1 MENKNSNNFDSLRFD
16 DYSTYWKTDMA
27 ATLNNNKASMKNLIE
42 FLNNHKCKNDP
53 NLWCPRNGKY
63 NVPEVYMENFFTL
76 LEECRKSNV
85 FTHFFEKQQ
94 DPSGIMLDFDIEQD
108 VEESQIRDYHI
119 DDIIKEV
126 FKLLLS
132 HLETNAIDTWVCII
146 QKPAPD
152 KKIKDNKIYYKDG
165 FHILIPGI
173 KVSKKYKN
181 YLINYIR
188 ESDILEEIFDEVSFH
203 GKLSNILD
211 MGSASV
217 PVNFIGSC
225 AMHKKSAYPV
235 KYIIKTKASKREGKT
250 HKVVLT
256 KNNLTDLNIPHEFS
270 LNYEKKNGL
279 IKKKIY
285 VPNSIVE
292 ARLLQY
298 KPAISKQTSD
308 SLSILQQYDADAAE
322 IQQLVNI
329 LAPKRRDLQPL
340 WWRVIVSLAYLG
352 PQYYELA
359 REFSNRPNKGV
370 REEFDLEWNKAVG
383 TKGKYGFSKRTIH
396 NYAREDNYEKYK
408 NITACSVGSKL
419 HNIIKDPTLGKLGS
433 WHYAKLLHIMVG
445 TRFNTDYSPIDKKKI
460 WYEFM
465 IDENKCTK
473 GEIYKYRAR
482 EESTSLMN
490 YMSEIMPTIFDREYR
505 MLNTSKE
512 KKTEEAEIKYYNK
525 LIGHLIKSKQS
536 LYDHNSKN
544 TIMKECA
551 NVFMVEN
558 FTGELDQEPM
568 ILGVG
573 NGVVRLTV
581 PPLLIQG
588 YHEYK
593 ISRYTTTE
601 YKELNRKCKITL
613 DLFKSIWE
621 LFPEGEKDMFWFM
634 MFFFGTSAD
643 GSVKARL
650 FLMLTGAGANGKSYF
665 VELVR
670 RALGDATEMGY
681 GYKMSLKY
689 LTSPDAD
696 AGRATPELQPL
707 AHARIVYFSEAN
719 KNETANVSKIK
730 KLTSGEVINARGL
743 YKGQNNFTIR
753 SNFLLQTN
761 FALRIE
767 TRDHGSWRRVKN
779 YKMKI
784 KFCSNPNPENKYERK
799 EDRSYADTKVSDPR
813 YLSSM
818 LSLLIMARTILQV
831 KYNGDITAFPCYSLD
846 KESEEFRNEQDN
858 INRFITEKIVILDE
872 KTLIETPINN
882 LIEKYL
888 IWYQTNITN
897 ERKVHDMTS
906 LRTDFE
912 NSRLGKYINKRE
924 NSVFLSGI
932 RILDTGERKGINEKN
947 FINEKKDYETA
958 NDKECKNHI
967 EALNHFFDMY
977 ENAIK
982 Q

>member
-1 MENKNSNNFDSLRFD
+1 MDIKNSKFDSIKFND
-16 DYSTYWKTDMA
+16 FSEYWKSDMD
-27 ATLNNNKASMKNLIE
+27 ATLNNTKASMKNLLE
-42 FLNNHKCKNDP
+42 FLDNYKCDEEP
-53 NLWCPRNGKY
+53 NIWCPRNGKY
-63 NVPEVYMENFFTL
+63 NIPEVHMDTFFKL
-76 LEECRKSNV
+76 LEKCRKSKV

-108 VEESQIRDYHI
+108 NEESQIRDYHI
-119 DDIIKEV
+119 EDLIREV
-126 FKLLLS
+126 LKLLLS
-132 HLETNAIDTWVCII
+132 HLETETIDTWICVI
-146 QKPAPD
+146 QKPAPV
-152 KKIKDNKIYYKDG
+152 KKIKDDKIYYKDG
-165 FHILIPGI
+165 FHILIPGV

-181 YLINYIR
+181 YLVKYIR
-188 ESDILEEIFDEVSFH
+188 ESDILEDIFDEVSFH
-203 GKLSNILD
+203 GKLKDILD

-225 AMHKKSAYPV
+225 AMHKKVAYPV
-235 KYIIKTKASKREGKT
+235 KYIIKTKACKREGKN
-250 HKVVLT
+250 HKITLT
-256 KNNLTDLNIPHEFS
+256 KPSLDEINIPYEFS
-270 LNYEKKNGL
+270 LNYEKKNGMV
-279 IKKKIY
+279 KKNIY
-285 VPNSIVE
+285 SPNSIIE
-292 ARLLQY
+292 ARLVEY
-298 KPAISKQTSD
+298 APIVTEKVSD

-322 IQQLVNI
+322 IIQLVKI
-329 LAPKRRDLQPL
+329 LSSKRRDLQPL

-352 PQYYELA
+352 PQYYDLA
-359 REFSNRPNKGV
+359 KEFSNRPGKGI
-370 REEFDLEWNKAVG
+370 REEFDIEWTKAVN
-383 TKGKYGFSKRTIH
+383 TKGKYGFSRRTIH

-408 NITACSVGSKL
+408 LITSNSVGAKL
-419 HNIIKDPTLGKLGS
+419 HENIKDPTLGKLGS

-445 TRFNTDYSPIDKKKI
+445 TRFNTDYSPIDKKKM
-460 WYEFM
+460 WYEFI
-465 IDENKCTK
+465 IDPNRCAK
-473 GEIYKYRAR
+473 GEIYKYRSR

-490 YMSEIMPTIFDREYR
+490 YMSEIMPNIFDREYK
-505 MLNTSKE
+505 MLNNSKE
-512 KKTEEAEIKYYNK
+512 KRTEETEIKYYSK
-525 LIGHLIKSKQS
+525 LIANLIKSKQS
-536 LYDHNSKN
+536 LYDHNSKL

-551 NVFMVEN
+551 NVFMIEN
-558 FTGELDQEPM
+558 FTRELDQEPM

-573 NGVVRLTV
+573 NGVVRLTC

-593 ISRYTTTE
+593 ISRYTTTD
-601 YKELNRKCKITL
+601 YKELNRNCEITL

-634 MFFFGTSAD
+634 MFFFGTSTD
-643 GSVKARL
+643 GNIKARM
-650 FLMLTGAGANGKSYF
+650 FLMLTGGGANGKSYF

-689 LTSPDAD
+689 LTSQDAD

-743 YKGQNNFTIR
+743 FKGQNNFTVR
-753 SNFLLQTN
+753 ANFLLQTN

-767 TRDHGSWRRVKN
+767 TRDHGSWRRVKK

-784 KFCSNPNPENKYERK
+784 KFCPNPNPENKYERK

-818 LSLLIMARTILQV
+818 LSLLVMARTILQV
-831 KYNGDITAFPCYSLD
+831 KYNGDITAFPCYNLD

-882 LIEKYL
+882 LIDKYL
-888 IWYQTNITN
+888 NWYGTNITN
-897 ERKVHDMTS
+897 ERKIHDMTS

-932 RILDTGERKGINEKN
+932 RILDTGERKGVNEKN
-947 FINEKKDYETA
+947 FINGKKDYETT
-958 NDKECKNHI
+958 NSKECKNYI